1 MNVPK
6 DFPREAWSPSGEI
19 RGYTDAGPE
28 FVSAG
33 SHQPRPTP
41 PLTVTLLQAQSNFS
55 MTNPP
60 AVSEIRLRRRGYFAA
75 TSFTDAQLGRVINA
89 LEATGPEIAD
99 NTISLLWSDQCVD
112 RICSG

>member
-1 MNVPK
+1 
-6 DFPREAWSPSGEI
+6 
-19 RGYTDAGPE
+19 
-28 FVSAG
+28 
-33 SHQPRPTP
+33 
-41 PLTVTLLQAQSNFS
+41 

-112 RICSG
+112 LIRSSISALSLI

>member
-1 MNVPK
+1 
-6 DFPREAWSPSGEI
+6 
-19 RGYTDAGPE
+19 
-28 FVSAG
+28 
-33 SHQPRPTP
+33 
-41 PLTVTLLQAQSNFS
+41 

-112 RICSG
+112 KHRESIF

>member
-1 MNVPK
+1 MRLANL
-6 DFPREAWSPSGEI
+6 ESITIA
-19 RGYTDAGPE
+19 
-28 FVSAG
+28 
-33 SHQPRPTP
+33 
-41 PLTVTLLQAQSNFS
+41 AQSNFS